1 MKRILLLVFL
11 LILVLDGRSQH
22 SLIWKISGNG
32 LTKTSYLMGTL
43 KFIGEKEYYLQP
55 NAVTLLKGCNVFAI
69 EDQVDHHAQHELNT
83 ATHFP
88 KGQSLAQVMAPDD
101 YKRLKELFRKEFKA
115 NDKTFEKNSA
125 HIKPL
130 PLSIVM
136 TR

>member
-43 KFIGEKEYYLQP
+43 KFTGEKEYYLQP
-55 NAVTLLKGCNVFAI
+55 NATVLLKQSNLFAI

-83 ATHFP
+83 AAHFP
-88 KGQSLAQVMAPDD
+88 KGQTLATVM
-101 YKRLKELFRKEFKA
+101 
-115 NDKTFEKNSA
+115 SQ
-125 HIKPL
+125 
-130 PLSIVM
+130 
-136 TR
+136 